1 MIKNF
6 KIFNDFKKSY
16 YFKAIVLVKFI
27 LLFLFSSEYSSVLF
41 QPFVNSFINNG
52 LINPWQFYIENNMNL
67 DSFPYHSLMLLILT
81 PFALLSNLFNVEALF
96 KLPLLFADLTILF
109 VLLKSFP
116 FKKKKFIFFIFLIQ
130 LLYIQYIFILNLI

>member
-6 KIFNDFKKSY
+6 KIFNDFIKSY
-16 YFKAIVLVKFI
+16 YFKALVLVKFI

-52 LINPWQFYIENNMNL
+52 LINPWQFYIENNLSL

-81 PFALLSNLFNVEALF
+81 PFALLSDFFNIEALF

-116 FKKKKFIFFIFLIQ
+116 FKKKEVYFF
-130 LLYIQYIFILNLI
+130 LLT